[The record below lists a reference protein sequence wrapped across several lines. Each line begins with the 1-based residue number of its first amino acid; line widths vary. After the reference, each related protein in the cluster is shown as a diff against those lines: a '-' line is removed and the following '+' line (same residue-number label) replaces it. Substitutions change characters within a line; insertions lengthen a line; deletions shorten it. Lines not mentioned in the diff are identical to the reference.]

1 MNILLILPILIP
13 LLTAISLLL
22 AWRNRSLQRVF
33 STTGACALFGVSV
46 ALFAVV
52 WRDGVQASQMGNW
65 PAPFGITMVADLF
78 SALMVALTGLTG
90 LGVVVYS
97 LAAIDPERESF
108 GFHALMHFL
117 LMGVCGAFLTGDIFN
132 LYVWF
137 EVLLISSF
145 VLLQLGGEK
154 AQLEGAIKYVT
165 INLVSSALF
174 LTAIAILYGMVGT
187 LNMADLAV
195 QLKSADRQEMLTTV
209 SVLFLLAFGIKAA
222 IFPLFFWLPA
232 SYHTPPAP
240 VSAIFAGLLTKVGV
254 YALVR
259 VFTLMFVQ
267 QWEQLSRLILVAAG
281 LTMTTGILGAL
292 VQNDFR
298 RVLSFNLVSHI
309 GYMIMGLGLFTP
321 LALAGTVFYTIHDVL
336 VKTCLFLVGGIIH
349 RLRGTYKLSKLGGLY
364 QARPVVA
371 VLFLVPA
378 LSLAGVPPLSGFW
391 GKFILIKAGLD
402 RHAYLMVAVAL
413 VVGLLTLYSMAIVW
427 SEAFWK
433 RAPDDQQAE
442 APLLPTAQLH
452 SRLLYLIPVGVLA
465 CLMVLIGAL
474 PEPFYDIASR
484 AAEQL
489 MNPTDYVRTV
499 LGRLP

>member
-13 LLTAISLLL
+13 LLTAISSLL

-33 STTGACALFGVSV
+33 STTGACALFGVSL

-52 WRDGVQASQMGNW
+52 WQDGVQASQMGNW

-78 SALMVALTGLTG
+78 SALMVVLTGLTG

-267 QWEQLSRLILVAAG
+267 QSEQLSRLILVAAG

-336 VKTCLFLVGGIIH
+336 VKTCLFLVGGIIY

-371 VLFLVPA
+371 VVFLVPA

-402 RHAYLMVAVAL
+402 RHAYLLVAVAL

-433 RAPDDQQAE
+433 RAPDDRQAE

-452 SRLLYLIPVGVLA
+452 SRLLYFIPVGVLA

-474 PEPFYDIASR
+474 PEPFYDIAGR

>member
-1 MNILLILPILIP
+1 MNVVLILPVLIP
-13 LLTAISLLL
+13 FLTAISAVLN
-22 AWRNRSLQRVF
+22 WHNRSRQRILSVA
-33 STTGACALFGVSV
+33 GACGLFGSSLALFSQ
-46 ALFAVV
+46 V
-52 WRDGVQASQMGNW
+52 WLHGIQASQMGNW
-65 PAPFGITMVADLF
+65 PAPFGITIVADLF
-78 SALMVALTGLTG
+78 SASLVVLTGLTG
-90 LGVVVYS
+90 LVVVIYS
-97 LAAIDPERESF
+97 LAAIDSKRESF

-195 QLKSADRQEMLTTV
+195 QLKSVDRQEMLTTV

-240 VSAIFAGLLTKVGV
+240 VAAIFAGLLTKVGV
-254 YALVR
+254 YSLVR
-259 VFTLMFVQ
+259 VFTLLFAQ
-267 QWEQLSRLILVAAG
+267 NSEHIHQLILAAAG
-281 LTMTTGILGAL
+281 LTMMTGILGAL
-292 VQNDFR
+292 IQNDFR

-321 LALAGTVFYTIHDVL
+321 LAFAGTVFYTIHDII

-349 RLRGTYKLSKLGGLY
+349 RLKGTYKLSNLGGIYTDYPL
-364 QARPVVA
+364 VGIV
-371 VLFLVPA
+371 FLVPA

-391 GKFILIKAGLD
+391 GKFVLVKAGLD
-402 RHAYLMVAVAL
+402 GRQYVIAAVAL
-413 VVGLLTLYSMAIVW
+413 VVGLLTLYSMAILW

-433 RAPDDQQAE
+433 KAPNADTSSLQA
-442 APLLPTAQLH
+442 LPVR
-452 SRLLYLIPVGVLA
+452 SWLLYIIPVAVLA
-465 CLMVLIGAL
+465 SLMVLIGFL
-474 PEPFYDIASR
+474 PEPVFDFARRS
-484 AAEQL
+484 AEQL
-489 MNPTDYVRTV
+489 ADPTAYIETV
-499 LGRLP
+499 LGKSI